1 LIARAAAPKWLFPP
15 FIHSPKHWPLFEP
28 CFKQPT
34 KCVSVAIDRATL
46 AAKSILPFREHI
58 HPILLG
64 DESWGKAFWHRNVLR
79 VDTTASLLQTE
90 PKAMAVEKV
99 VLAKPRGFCAGVEM
113 AIETL
118 ERALQ
123 RHGAPIYVFHEI
135 VHNRYV
141 VQEFSRRGV
150 QFVHSVEE
158 VPAGAK
164 LVLSAHGVS
173 PVVWQQTRE
182 KGLEAII
189 DATCPLVDKVHREVR
204 KFAAQGFWIILV
216 GHAKHDE
223 IVGTSG
229 EAPERVCIVENVDQ
243 ARTVSILD
251 PDKVV
256 ALTQTTLSVDDTRE
270 VLDVLKRRFPRIHLP
285 AKEDICYATQN
296 RQDAVKQ
303 LARAVDLVFVI
314 GSRNS
319 ENSNQL
325 CDVARSQGTP
335 AHLIDDYHMIEHTW
349 LEGIRRVG
357 ITSGASVPER
367 LVQEAAEYF
376 RRQGA
381 EVGQLGFIE
390 ENIHFTLPSE
400 IRS

>member
-1 LIARAAAPKWLFPP
+1 
-15 FIHSPKHWPLFEP
+15 
-28 CFKQPT
+28 
-34 KCVSVAIDRATL
+34 
-46 AAKSILPFREHI
+46 
-58 HPILLG
+58 
-64 DESWGKAFWHRNVLR
+64 
-79 VDTTASLLQTE
+79 
-90 PKAMAVEKV
+90 MAVERV
-99 VLAKPRGFCAGVEM
+99 ILAKPRGFCAGVEM

-135 VHNRYV
+135 VHNRHV
-141 VQEFSRRGV
+141 VQDFRRRGV
-150 QFVHSVEE
+150 QFVHSIEE

-164 LVLSAHGVS
+164 LILSAHGVS

-182 KGLEAII
+182 KRLEAII

-204 KFAAQGFWIILV
+204 KFVARGYWIILV
-216 GHAKHDE
+216 GYAKHDE

-229 EAPERVCIVENVDQ
+229 EAPERVRIVENLDQ
-243 ARTVSILD
+243 ARTVRILD

-285 AKEDICYATQN
+285 PKEDICYATQN
-296 RQDAVKQ
+296 RQDAAKQ
-303 LARAVDLVFVI
+303 LAKEVDLVLVI
-314 GSRNS
+314 GSPNS

-325 CDVARSQGTP
+325 CNVARSHGTQ
-335 AHLIDDYHMIEHTW
+335 AHLIDDYHMIEQAW

-367 LVQEAAEYF
+367 LVQEATEFF

-381 EVGQLGFIE
+381 TVDQLGYAD

-400 IRS
+400 IRF